1 MKAYLAYVREESKGF
16 FDAGLSA
23 AEAARR
29 IDLGPYEV
37 WDGPE
42 RVFFNVERA
51 YRELRGEPADCS
63 SRLPRS
69 SCQAPP
75 SFIWSAGQTA
85 DKPAST
91 DAIPAAMSVGPV

>member
-1 MKAYLAYVREESKGF
+1 MKAYLEYVREESKRF
-16 FDAGLSA
+16 FDAGLSV

-51 YRELRGEPADCS
+51 YRELRGDPPD
-63 SRLPRS
+63 
-69 SCQAPP
+69 APVDAN
-75 SFIWSAGQTA
+75 FLFAG
-85 DKPAST
+85 
-91 DAIPAAMSVGPV
+91 AAQLHMERWTGKR